1 LKPSIIASI
10 ALAFAIGCGPAEP
23 EPPGLETESLRF
35 HGELDGACGAL
46 GVLYERE
53 LDRIEHELGRG
64 VLEPVDVYVGDDE
77 IDGRCPAGTS
87 MKPSTLAGCT
97 VSGTEVA
104 TTLDALS
111 RQLVHAVRLQH
122 EVRGIPFIEG
132 ALVSMIGTGRPSLG
146 YVMTV
151 SPDPDHAIG
160 PQLAHDWSQK
170 SLVDG
175 GVAVHFLHWV
185 EQAYGSK
192 VLQAWLWSDAVRE
205 GNGVEAAFT
214 EATGQ
219 TIAVA
224 EERWSDEA
232 ELDAR
237 FAGLCHGIDAPP
249 LPPEGLLVQAPA
261 CCDAP
266 GVEQAYP
273 PLLNLGHRCFTLPTE
288 TEVDVELLAGDG
300 TLELR
305 ADGCLASPHSPVLL
319 QPGEATTLSM
329 SACRWQVMVVG
340 PEHCEAGQEVRYAI
354 TPS

>member
-1 LKPSIIASI
+1 L
-10 ALAFAIGCGPAEP
+10 ALVIGCGPAEP

-35 HGELDGACGAL
+35 HGELSGACGAL

-64 VLEPVDVYVGDDE
+64 LLEPVDVYVGDGE

-87 MKPSTLAGCT
+87 ARPSTLAGCT

-104 TTLDALS
+104 TTMSALS

-122 EVRGIPFIEG
+122 DVRGIPFIEN
-132 ALVSMIGTGRPSLG
+132 ALPYMYGTGRPSVG
-146 YVMTV
+146 YGM
-151 SPDPDHAIG
+151 SLYPDPDYAIG
-160 PQLAHDWSQK
+160 PQLTYDWSEK

-175 GVAVHFLHWV
+175 SVAVHFLHWV
-185 EQAYGSK
+185 GQAYGSGT
-192 VLQAWLWSDAVRE
+192 LQAWLWSNAVRE

-232 ELDAR
+232 ELEAE
-237 FAGLCHGIDAPP
+237 FAGLCYGIDAPL
-249 LPPEGLLVQAPA
+249 LPDDGLFVEASA
-261 CCDAP
+261 CCDDP
-266 GVEQAYP
+266 GVEQAEP
-273 PLLNLGHRCFTLPTE
+273 PLLRVGHRCFTLPSE

-300 TLELR
+300 TLVLR
-305 ADGCLASPHSPVLL
+305 ADGCLSSPHSPVLL
-319 QPGEATTLSM
+319 QPGEATTLTM

-340 PEHCEAGQEVRYAI
+340 PERCEEGQEVRYTI